1 MYHGHK
7 KLDILATKND
17 TIYVRRPVAV
27 PKNYWYIVHSFCSFL
42 PTTYQ
47 CDQIGRF
54 FKVLGDKFSL
64 KSSPNVLWMFGLL
77 WKHPFSCIN
86 CCGYF
91 LGNLVKFWAT
101 LYFNF
106 NLGAFIQLKCRNE
119 TFVKRST
126 KIWSCHPW
134 RAVNVNKNKR
144 YNSDCKSHKNHHNN
158 NKTS

>member
-27 PKNYWYIVHSFCSFL
+27 PKSYWYIVHSFCSFL

-101 LYFNF
+101 LYFSF
-106 NLGAFIQLKCRNE
+106 WSHCYLSIAQ
-119 TFVKRST
+119 T
-126 KIWSCHPW
+126 KLQPGCIYTIKMQKW
-134 RAVNVNKNKR
+134 NVCQKF
-144 YNSDCKSHKNHHNN
+144 HKNMIL
-158 NKTS
+158 SSLDGRQC